1 MPVNTNGQMWIYC
14 LNVGQGDTTVV
25 ITPGN
30 RVMIFDATRGS
41 KILRLLD
48 DLGLTSTDSL
58 QHMVISHPH
67 HDHYSG
73 AEPLLNAF
81 QTVRGLTLSSMRR
94 VTDTT
99 PSYNNIINTAVSK
112 DVPLTFLSG
121 YTQLY
126 PDANPVA
133 DPDTLV
139 VELLGPSNQ
148 FIDDLFE
155 ANTLNTNHYT
165 IIARLNW
172 QGFRMIIAGD
182 AQMESWGYFDREKMM
197 SASCSVLRAAH
208 HGSANGTQF
217 ERVDRLSPELVV
229 VSSDPHGK
237 DDIPD
242 LIGSA
247 AFLRY
252 AGRSSNPRVALTD
265 NLDAVK
271 TGTIKIEVAP
281 SGRFEVLRYGDRK
294 DQNVNLANAAP
305 LTFANNPTDWHA
317 LTVGKIP

>member
-30 RVMIFDATRGS
+30 RVLVFDATRGA
-41 KILRLLD
+41 KILNLLD
-48 DLGLTSTDSL
+48 DLGVTSADPI
-58 QHMVISHPH
+58 QHILVSHPH

-73 AEPLLNAF
+73 TEPLLNAF

-99 PSYNNIINTAVSK
+99 PSYNNIINTAVAK
-112 DVPLTFLSG
+112 DIQINFLSG
-121 YTQLY
+121 YAQLY
-126 PDANPVA
+126 PDGNPVTN
-133 DPDTLV
+133 PDTLV

-155 ANTLNTNHYT
+155 AKTLDTNHYS
-165 IIARLNW
+165 IITRLNW

-182 AQMESWGYFDREKMM
+182 AQMETWGYFDREKMM
-197 SASCSVLRAAH
+197 TSSCAVLRAAH

-217 ERVDRLSPELVV
+217 ERVDRLSPGLVV
-229 VSSDPHGK
+229 VSSDPHAK

-242 LIGSA
+242 LIGAA

-252 AGRSSNPRVALTD
+252 AGRSSNPLVALTD
-265 NLDAVK
+265 NPDAVK
-271 TGTIKIEVAP
+271 TGTIKIEVSP
-281 SGRFEVLRYGDRK
+281 SGRYDVFHYGDRK
-294 DQNVNLANAAP
+294 EQNVNLANAMP
-305 LTFANNPTDWHA
+305 LTPANNPTDWHA